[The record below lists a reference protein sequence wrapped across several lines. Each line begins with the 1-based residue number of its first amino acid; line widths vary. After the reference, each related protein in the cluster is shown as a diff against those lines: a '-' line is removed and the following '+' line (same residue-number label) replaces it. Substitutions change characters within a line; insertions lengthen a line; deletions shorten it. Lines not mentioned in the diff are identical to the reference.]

1 MKSLNLYFQV
11 LISED
16 AKIVEVAAGAFHS
29 MALSS
34 YGNIWIWGRDTSV
47 CTENNTMRPELFVSL
62 EGPEGVPRCKAI
74 ACNGEHSF
82 AITQTGQVRE
92 SNTQKC

>member
-1 MKSLNLYFQV
+1 M
-11 LISED
+11 
-16 AKIVEVAAGAFHS
+16 EVCAGAFHS

-34 YGNIWIWGRDTSV
+34 QGNVWMWGRDTSLCAETHV
-47 CTENNTMRPELFVSL
+47 MKPELFVSL

-82 AITQTGQVRE
+82 AITQSGQVR
-92 SNTQKC
+92 